1 LALFL
6 AIETNA
12 VFNSLKG
19 KESVMNQRRNL
30 LLVCASLLLALVAAT
45 PAAASNILVDPEFDG
60 IPPLLSMAAVFPP
73 SGTSVLGNWG
83 AENGAIVAVDDG
95 VTPLTARTMLAEYT
109 TSSSGY
115 TQTAQVTDVSS
126 YPAGSSFLLSAY
138 FNVNNFVPA
147 AHAYVNV
154 SFYDAS
160 YSLLGGPPSSGLIL
174 DNSVTTW
181 EQISLLATEPLGT
194 KYIVSQVLYDEN
206 TLPGIDGVVHAGYVD
221 SASLTIVPEP
231 SSLVLLGVGAM
242 GVFVW
247 ARRRNCKTA

>member
-1 LALFL
+1 LALFS

-12 VFNSLKG
+12 VFNSLKR

-30 LLVCASLLLALVAAT
+30 ILVCASLLLVTL
-45 PAAASNILVDPEFDG
+45 AAAPARANLLVDPEFDG

-83 AENGAIVAVDDG
+83 AENGAIVPVDDG

-109 TSSSGY
+109 TSSSSY

-174 DNSVTTW
+174 DNNIATW

-206 TLPGIDGVVHAGYVD
+206 TLPGIDGVIHAGYVD

-231 SSLVLLGVGAM
+231 SSLVLLGVGAI
-242 GVFVW
+242 GVFVS
-247 ARRRNCKTA
+247 ARRRNRKTA